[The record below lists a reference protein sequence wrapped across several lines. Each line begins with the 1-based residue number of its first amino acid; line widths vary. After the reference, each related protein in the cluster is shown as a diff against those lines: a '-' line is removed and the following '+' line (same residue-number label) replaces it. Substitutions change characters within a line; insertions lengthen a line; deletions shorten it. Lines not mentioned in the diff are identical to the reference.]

1 MPRRLAVFR
10 IDQHEQIGERLRVD
24 GFLSRTGI
32 QIYSDGL
39 GGKRREY
46 RDPTEVFHPEA
57 LSSFRAMPVTI
68 QHPKEMVTADNW
80 RDHSVGHVGDEVK
93 KADDEQHVFAS
104 LWIQDSEAIQKVQ
117 AGELQELSVGYTA
130 HLDET
135 PGEINGERYD
145 ARQTDIRGNHVAL
158 LRSGQARGGRS
169 VRIRLDSK
177 GDAFL
182 GEKMKIRI
190 NGLDFEVED
199 ENISKALE
207 KERAD
212 SEELLKTAEKE
223 RDQAKARADS
233 AEDKVK
239 DLEKKIQDVNEEQ
252 ARRDRDGLIELAR
265 KFGKDLQFKDETP
278 EEIRRKALEFKGIKL
293 DGKSDDYILFRFEHE
308 LERLDEAPVD
318 KVREILYDRSDN
330 DKTEAFSIDRS
341 WR

>member
-1 MPRRLAVFR
+1 
-10 IDQHEQIGERLRVD
+10 
-24 GFLSRTGI
+24 
-32 QIYSDGL
+32 
-39 GGKRREY
+39 
-46 RDPTEVFHPEA
+46 
-57 LSSFRAMPVTI
+57 
-68 QHPKEMVTADNW
+68 
-80 RDHSVGHVGDEVK
+80 
-93 KADDEQHVFAS
+93 
-104 LWIQDSEAIQKVQ
+104 
-117 AGELQELSVGYTA
+117 
-130 HLDET
+130 
-135 PGEINGERYD
+135 
-145 ARQTDIRGNHVAL
+145 
-158 LRSGQARGGRS
+158 
-169 VRIRLDSK
+169 
-177 GDAFL
+177 
-182 GEKMKIRI
+182 MKIRI
-190 NGLDFEVED
+190 NGLDFQVED